1 MNVNQLKIVIAS
13 IFLVASFTLV
23 AQNKFDYTW
32 KIGYGQEGKKYRN
45 GALLNFTSDSLT
57 ITVDS
62 ITVGLF
68 FTNAAICR
76 DNGSLL
82 CYSGG
87 YWLEDSTSNVIS
99 GSRNLVGIK
108 EGTTKTNLEKT
119 GSIGGMQGMLMLPT
133 PAAEN
138 EEFFVFNFFSDSI
151 KTTHPDDFICSRV
164 KFTQNDIT
172 VENKNHFIT
181 KGRTFY
187 SAFLTACRHGNGR
200 DWWIFA
206 VEANYT
212 KAHLFLFTRNGIEE
226 DHEIDWKVPVV
237 DPISDGVA
245 CFTND
250 GKKLA
255 VYSHYNG
262 LWLFD
267 FDRCGGNLSNL
278 QTIPIK
284 GEAVE
289 IFHNWGIGM
298 ANSQSGRFLYVSR
311 TLYLY
316 QFDLHA
322 ADISASKVLLGE
334 YDGFIDTFSG
344 FPVGFNLLQLA
355 PNNKIYG
362 STTNGSRFLHVIENP
377 EEKGTKCNFRP
388 HSLLLP
394 ILNSFSLPNYPNYRL
409 GAALG
414 SRCDSLSEQPVDLSA
429 VLVFPNPSL
438 AGEPLTVQYSGNEQ
452 ESFLLYDI
460 TGRLLFRQML
470 QQVAHQQTIRIP
482 SVPVGTY
489 LWKVGR
495 KAGKLQIH

>member
-1 MNVNQLKIVIAS
+1 MLRITIQAF
-13 IFLVASFTLV
+13 FLIGCLSLV

-32 KIGYGQEGKKYRN
+32 KIGYGYQGKKYLN
-45 GALLNFTSDSLT
+45 GALLNFSSDP
-57 ITVDS
+57 VAVDPDS
-62 ITVGLF
+62 ITVGNVF
-68 FTNAAICR
+68 ANAALC
-76 DNGSLL
+76 DKNGKLI

-87 YWLEDSTSNVIS
+87 YWIENINADIVESSDNIICTNDTTLIKLSAQR
-99 GSRNLVGIK
+99 GSFG
-108 EGTTKTNLEKT
+108 
-119 GSIGGMQGMLMLPT
+119 GSQSILMLPVPNFEDSLLSVFT
-133 PAAEN
+133 FKSMN
-138 EEFFVFNFFSDSI
+138 RTTGFVGDLIYANL
-151 KTTHPDDFICSRV
+151 
-164 KFTQNDIT
+164 Q
-172 VENKNHFIT
+172 HFQS
-181 KGRTFY
+181 KVQLVDKCNANTFGKEYY

-206 VEANYT
+206 VEANYK
-212 KAHLFLFTRNGIEE
+212 KAHLFLFTEDGIVE
-226 DHEIDWKVPVV
+226 DHEIDWKVPVL

-267 FDRCGGNLSNL
+267 FDRCRGSLTNL

-289 IFHNWGIGM
+289 IFHNWGRGM
-298 ANSQSGRFLYVSR
+298 ANSQSGRFLYVSK

-316 QFDLHA
+316 QFDLQA
-322 ADISASKVLLGE
+322 ADVSASKVLVGE
-334 YDGFIDTFSG
+334 YDGFVDTFSG
-344 FPVGFNLLQLA
+344 FPIGFNLLQLA

-409 GAALG
+409 GPALA
-414 SRCDSLSEQPVDLSA
+414 SRCDSLSGHPTDLSA
-429 VLVFPNPSL
+429 VLVFPNPYL
-438 AGEPLTVQYSGNEQ
+438 AGDPLTVQYSGNEQ

-470 QQVAHQQTIRIP
+470 QQVSHQQTIRLP
-482 SVPVGTY
+482 SFPVGTY
-489 LWKVGR
+489 IWKVGR